1 MEFKEKALVEK
12 IEEEQEEE
20 RHQRQLKDKHGI
32 EDENVVVVEKFSLT
46 KFITKTFIS
55 FVKTLATIM
64 LLVLAAVGIIALIYD
79 EVRNPLID
87 ILKDGLYMFERGD
100 LAR

>member
-12 IEEEQEEE
+12 IEEEQAEE

-32 EDENVVVVEKFSLT
+32 EAENVVVVEKFSLT

-87 ILKDGLYMFERGD
+87 ILKDGLYMFERED